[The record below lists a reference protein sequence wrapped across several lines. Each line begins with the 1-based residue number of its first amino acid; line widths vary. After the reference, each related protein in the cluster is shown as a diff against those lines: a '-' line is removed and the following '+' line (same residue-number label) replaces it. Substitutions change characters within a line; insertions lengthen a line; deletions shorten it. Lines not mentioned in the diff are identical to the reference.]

1 MVKNA
6 ALATSVWRRATCCK
20 AEPRNKDIP
29 IKIERFI
36 KVLLSDLNSD
46 LNFFISNNKTNGVI
60 AKKPMKNLT
69 ALNVNGP
76 ILSIPVSWAIKV
88 VPQIK
93 VHSKA
98 LNKEIVF
105 DITFIKQPTYR
116 QNFYLN
122 FLLNHY

>member
-6 ALATSVWRRATCCK
+6 AFATSVWRRATCCK
-20 AEPRNKDIP
+20 AEPKNKDKP
-29 IKIERFI
+29 IKNERLKKFI
-36 KVLLSDLNSD
+36 VSVLNSD

-76 ILSIPVSWAIKV
+76 MLSIPVSWAIKV

-105 DITFIKQPTYR
+105 DIT
-116 QNFYLN
+116 
-122 FLLNHY
+122 

>member
-1 MVKNA
+1 M
-6 ALATSVWRRATCCK
+6 
-20 AEPRNKDIP
+20 
-29 IKIERFI
+29 
-36 KVLLSDLNSD
+36 KVLASDLNSD

-69 ALNVNGP
+69 ELNVNGP

-98 LNKEIVF
+98 LNNEVVF
-105 DITFIKQPTYR
+105 DMIYIRQLTCK

-122 FLLNHY
+122 FPLSHC